1 MSTPNNREIERKYFL
16 IGLPEKLNIASVMD
30 INQSYLYKD
39 KNTIIRIRK
48 IVINGDTQYVYTVK
62 TKGNIENGNQSFA
75 NKYEI
80 ESNISKEL
88 YEELI
93 NKKIFNTVNKKRIV
107 VPIQNNLKVEIDLY
121 HDYLEDF
128 LTAEVEFPSEEDA
141 MNFEKPSWIG
151 EEIGFKEFSNSKLAQ
166 MTREILL
173 DKVPD
178 KVIKN
183 NKKIIEEL
191 NKV

>member
-1 MSTPNNREIERKYFL
+1 M
-16 IGLPEKLNIASVMD
+16 
-30 INQSYLYKD
+30 
-39 KNTIIRIRK
+39 
-48 IVINGDTQYVYTVK
+48 YTVK

-151 EEIGFKEFSNSKLAQ
+151 DEIGFKEFSNSKLAQ

-178 KVIKN
+178 EVIKN
-183 NKKIIEEL
+183 NIKIIEEL